1 MNDDK
6 LIQAAAAAREA
17 GMSYGQWMAM
27 QYAPKPTQKPAP
39 GAVRKPVQE
48 YNAVCAFCG
57 KPFYRNKR
65 HRMYCTPECYD
76 KQNIKRTLERYHKKR
91 GGGSE

>member
-1 MNDDK
+1 MNDDN

-27 QYAPKPTQKPAP
+27 QYAPKPAP
-39 GAVRKPVQE
+39 VAVRKPVQE